1 MPIHDLGYRSWDDVA
16 SGGRSRVSV
25 IAMTG
30 IRLAWQ
36 SYWLRRMLLV
46 AWLPAISLGFI
57 LFLYEYSLTQPMDDR
72 WPTLLLGRL
81 PQGRIVVEAVVR
93 DPEGARREVW
103 AFLLLTLFRYPQAF
117 LMVLLVALVAPPL
130 ISRDLRSRAFLLYF
144 SRPLSQFDY
153 ILGKS
158 LIVYFYVA
166 MITTVPALA
175 LYVLGIFLSPDLS
188 VIAYTWDL
196 PLRIVAASAWL
207 IIPTTAM
214 ALGFSA
220 LATESRYAAFA
231 WIAVWALGWAAYANL
246 TAVKFEQAPRM
257 RAEVDSYWTL
267 ISLYHSLGH
276 VQTWVFGLE
285 PLGVRVLV
293 PIGSLIVVTLISGL
307 VILHRVSAPSRQ

>member
-1 MPIHDLGYRSWDDVA
+1 VPIHDLGYRSWDETA
-16 SGGRSRVSV
+16 PRGGWRVGV
-25 IAMTG
+25 IAATG

-57 LFLYEYSLTQPMDDR
+57 LFLYEYSLTQPMNDR
-72 WPTLLLGRL
+72 WAALLLSRL
-81 PQGRIVVEAVVR
+81 PQGRVVVESVVR
-93 DPEGARREVW
+93 DPDGARREVW

-144 SRPLSQFDY
+144 SRPLGQLDY

-166 MITTVPALA
+166 MITTLPALA
-175 LYVLGIFLSPDLS
+175 LYILGVFLSPDLS

-214 ALGFSA
+214 ALAFSA

-246 TAVKFEQAPRM
+246 TAVKFEQTARTESI
-257 RAEVDSYWTL
+257 RESYWTL
-267 ISLYHSLGH
+267 VSLYHSLGH

-293 PIGSLIVVTLISGL
+293 PIALLVAITLVACL
-307 VILHRVSAPSRQ
+307 VIARRVSAPMRM

>member
-1 MPIHDLGYRSWDDVA
+1 VPIHDLGYRSWDETA
-16 SGGRSRVSV
+16 PRGGWRVGV
-25 IAMTG
+25 IAATG

-72 WPTLLLGRL
+72 WAALLLSRL
-81 PQGRIVVEAVVR
+81 PQGRAVVESVVR
-93 DPEGARREVW
+93 DPDGARREVW

-144 SRPLSQFDY
+144 SRPLGQLDY

-166 MITTVPALA
+166 MITTLPALA
-175 LYVLGIFLSPDLS
+175 LYILGVFLSPDLS

-214 ALGFSA
+214 ALAFSA

-231 WIAVWALGWAAYANL
+231 WVAVWALGWAAYANL
-246 TAVKFEQAPRM
+246 TAVKFERTT
-257 RAEVDSYWTL
+257 RTESISESYWTL
-267 ISLYHSLGH
+267 VSLYHSLGH

-285 PLGVRVLV
+285 PLGVHVFV
-293 PIGSLIVVTLISGL
+293 PIAMLVAITVVACL
-307 VILHRVSAPSRQ
+307 VIGQRVSAPMRM

>member
-81 PQGRIVVEAVVR
+81 PPGRIVVEAVVR

-293 PIGSLIVVTLISGL
+293 PIGSLIVVTLISSL

>member
-293 PIGSLIVVTLISGL
+293 PIGSLIVVTLISSL